1 VDRPKGWK
9 DLFEAKYN
17 GKVGI
22 SGFGTTFGTSSL
34 IEISKLYGG
43 SLTNVDPA
51 FEQLKKWLPNVA
63 VIAQNPVAVNTL
75 FQQGQMDVTYTNF
88 QTVSTLKARGVDIE
102 FVKPETGPIAFY
114 TTLHVVKNAT
124 NKDNAYK
131 FIDTVLS
138 TEVQT
143 ALQKPPHGLL
153 SVNKNVSLQ
162 PDFPSDIVKSH
173 AELASFVH
181 HDWRQINPHR
191 AAWIERFNKEIRQ

>member
-1 VDRPKGWK
+1 
-9 DLFEAKYN
+9 
-17 GKVGI
+17 
-22 SGFGTTFGTSSL
+22 
-34 IEISKLYGG
+34 
-43 SLTNVDPA
+43 
-51 FEQLKKWLPNVA
+51 
-63 VIAQNPVAVNTL
+63 
-75 FQQGQMDVTYTNF
+75 
-88 QTVSTLKARGVDIE
+88 VDIE

-143 ALQKPPHGLL
+143 ALQKPPYGLL

-181 HDWRQINPHR
+181 HDWRRSTRTAPPGSSASTRRSGNSR
-191 AAWIERFNKEIRQ
+191 APRRRARRARGGSPCPSRASSCSFSSPRWRCSRASACG